1 MNERVPRVGAL
12 GRHTLVSAGGTG
24 RRATVS
30 EQMHVEVFGDDEE
43 VTFNLNAKD
52 ATRPIEIHVDSTSGE
67 TTLHATSRDDIQV
80 WLEITGRSAHY
91 PIVTANWDGSRL
103 NIKPAKGAGISRIL
117 RGSPGFNVRIEVPRS
132 LMSKRGG
139 RGIVARLASA
149 SGEINV
155 GELTGDLRLTTAS
168 GDLTLGDVAGL
179 VECHSASGD
188 ISIHQI
194 TGQLRVNTASGD
206 VSIGESILD
215 RWEVNTVS
223 GSVDSGTVLAGTGP
237 YRVNTV
243 SGDAELRLGVLSV
256 AGRPDAYMLESTT
269 LSGDLEVEGIAR
281 KLGKRRWHLGAGE
294 RPSTSVRLSS
304 VSGDA
309 SVMVE
314 PASIDVDLALVNGAW
329 TGSAWNRE
337 TESARTPDRDASRE
351 GSKADEE
358 TDFAS
363 AMGKVDWAGIDQSVN
378 NAIDSAFGRSGNRP
392 PAPAAPAPSAAPVA
406 PATPATPAA
415 PVAPIPPTRS
425 DDLVSDSDAA
435 LTPQSPPGLTEDER
449 RLDVLR
455 RIERGELSVEEG
467 MAQLDGPGP
476 ARS

>member
-1 MNERVPRVGAL
+1 M
-12 GRHTLVSAGGTG
+12 
-24 RRATVS
+24 S

-43 VTFNLNAKD
+43 VTFNFNAKD

-91 PIVTANWDGSRL
+91 PVVTANWDGSRL
-103 NIKPAKGAGISRIL
+103 NIKPARGAGISRIL
-117 RGSPGFNVRIEVPRS
+117 RGSPGFDVRIEVPRS
-132 LMSKRGG
+132 LMPKRGG

-155 GELTGDLRLTTAS
+155 GELTGNLRLTTAS

-206 VSIGESILD
+206 VSIGEAILD

-223 GSVDSGTVLAGTGP
+223 GSVDNGTVLTGTGP
-237 YRVNTV
+237 YRINTV
-243 SGDAELRLGVLSV
+243 SGDAELRLGVLSM
-256 AGRPDAYMLESTT
+256 AERPDAYMLESTT
-269 LSGDLEVEGIAR
+269 LSGDLEVEGFVR

-294 RPSTSVRLSS
+294 HPSASVRLNS

-309 SVMVE
+309 SVTVE

-329 TGSAWNRE
+329 NGSAWNKE
-337 TESARTPDRDASRE
+337 TESARTPDRDATRE
-351 GSKADEE
+351 GSEADEE
-358 TDFAS
+358 TDFAT
-363 AMGKVDWAGIDQSVN
+363 AMNEVDWAGIDQSVN
-378 NAIDSAFGRSGNRP
+378 KAIDSTFGRSVGMP
-392 PAPAAPAPSAAPVA
+392 PAPAAPALSAPPNSPAAPVA
-406 PATPATPAA
+406 PPTPATPAA
-415 PVAPIPPTRS
+415 PVAPIPPVKN
-425 DDLVSDSDAA
+425 DDLVSDGDAT
-435 LTPQSPPGLTEDER
+435 LMPQFPPGMSDER
-449 RLDVLR
+449 RLDILR